1 MPKAP
6 EIKPGQ
12 VIELDGQP
20 YILRK
25 VDVHSPSA
33 RGAATLYKMTFNDL
47 VTKRKREET
56 FKGDDLLTLA
66 DAQMRSV
73 QYLYSDGDMHTFM
86 DTDDYAQ
93 QMLSS
98 DELGD
103 ILPWLEDGLE
113 GLTGVLVNDTLVAI
127 ELPQS
132 VVKTIVDTAP
142 AIKGA
147 SASARTKPA
156 DLGGGLSVQVPEYIE
171 VGERIRVNTES
182 RKFMS
187 RA

>member
-6 EIKPGQ
+6 DIKPGHI
-12 VIELDGQP
+12 IELDGAQ
-20 YILRK
+20 YAVRK

-33 RGAATLYKMTFNDL
+33 RGAATLYKMTLAEL
-47 VTKRKREET
+47 VTKRKREEA

-66 DAQMRSV
+66 DFQSRSM
-73 QYLYSDGDMHTFM
+73 QYLFADGEMHTFM
-86 DTDDYAQ
+86 DSEDYSQ
-93 QMLSS
+93 HLLSS
-98 DELGD
+98 EELGD
-103 ILPWLEDGLE
+103 QLDWLHEGME
-113 GLTGVLVNDTLVAI
+113 GLTGLIVNDELVAI

-132 VVKTIVDTAP
+132 VVKTIVETAP
-142 AIKGA
+142 GIKGA

-156 DLGGGLSVQVPEYIE
+156 VLDGGITIQVPEYIE
-171 VGERIRVNTES
+171 PGERIKVNTES

>member
-6 EIKPGQ
+6 EIKPGH
-12 VIELDGQP
+12 VVELDGQP
-20 YILRK
+20 FIVRK

-33 RGAATLYKMTFNDL
+33 RGASTLYKMTFNDL

-56 FKGDDLLTLA
+56 YKGDELLTLA
-66 DAQMRSV
+66 DAQMRTV
-73 QYLYSDGDMHTFM
+73 QYLYADGDMHTFM
-86 DTDDYAQ
+86 DAEDYAQ
-93 QMLSS
+93 HMLSS
-98 DELGD
+98 DDLD
-103 ILPWLEDGLE
+103 DTLPWLEDGME
-113 GLTGVLVNDTLVAI
+113 GLTGVVVNDVLVAI

-132 VVKTIVDTAP
+132 VVRTILDCAP

-156 DLGGGLSVQVPEYIE
+156 DLGRGLSVQVPEYIE
-171 VGERIRVNTES
+171 VGERIKVNTES